1 MTDKLDDAVIGKQLH
16 VGDPRMPPMALGGV
30 GPTAIDGAAYMM
42 GPVQM
47 GQTAVFPWPAAT
59 LMVGPSVNPPPP
71 MIPGALCSGVHNPY
85 SLGVMGPSAF
95 LGKLDTNDSIGVGQ
109 HLFAQ
114 GHVFSNCGG
123 HVLAAKKNFD
133 ISHPTKEGGRL
144 SHVCVEAPTADVYI
158 RGKLDGS
165 NIIQIPEY
173 WKGLV
178 DYDTITVNL
187 TPLGRSDTS
196 LHVKEIHED
205 KIIVSSDHLVQVK
218 CFYHVYGERIDVE
231 KNIPE
236 YEGESPKDYP
246 GDLSQA
252 SIVGDHYD
260 VREG

>member
-1 MTDKLDDAVIGKQLH
+1 MTDKLDDVVVGKQLH

-30 GPTAIDGAAYMM
+30 GPTAIDGASYMM
-42 GPVQM
+42 GPVQF
-47 GQTAVFPWPAAT
+47 GQTGAFPWPAAT

-71 MIPGALCSGVHNPY
+71 MIPGALCSGVNNPY
-85 SLGVMGPSAF
+85 SLGVMGSSAF

-133 ISHPTKEGGRL
+133 ITHPTKEGWRL
-144 SHVCVEAPTADVYI
+144 SHVCVEAPSADVYI
-158 RGKLDGS
+158 RGKLDG
-165 NIIQIPEY
+165 NHIIEIPEY
-173 WKGLV
+173 WKELV

-187 TPLGRSDTS
+187 TPFKNPDPTLC
-196 LHVKEIHED
+196 VKEILED
-205 KIIVSSDHLVQVK
+205 KIILSSAYLTQVK
-218 CFYHVYGERIDVE
+218 CFYHVYGERKDVE

-236 YEGESPKDYP
+236 YEGASPKDYP
-246 GDLSQA
+246 GDLSQS
-252 SIVGDHYD
+252 SIVGYHYD

>member
-133 ISHPTKEGGRL
+133 ITHPTKEGWRL
-144 SHVCVEAPTADVYI
+144 SHVCVEAPSADVYI
-158 RGKLDGS
+158 RGKLDG
-165 NIIQIPEY
+165 NHIIEIPEY
-173 WKGLV
+173 WKELV

-187 TPLGRSDTS
+187 TPFKNPDPTLC
-196 LHVKEIHED
+196 VKDILED
-205 KIIVSSDHLVQVK
+205 KIILSSAYLTQVK
-218 CFYHVYGERIDVE
+218 CFYHVYGERKDVE

-246 GDLSQA
+246 GDLSQY
-252 SIVGDHYD
+252 SIVGYHYD
-260 VREG
+260 VR